1 MKMTRLERHRLATGL
16 LFIGPWA
23 VGFLLLTV
31 YPLLSTVAYSL
42 CDYSVLM
49 PASFVGLAN
58 YRDLFTDELFW
69 KALSNTLFYA
79 AFSIPLGLAVSL
91 FLAILLNFNVRGRG
105 VFRTIFFLPSL
116 VPMISLAVLWQW
128 LLNGELGLV
137 NDGLRP
143 ILNAVNGLTGAHL
156 SAPNWF
162 ADARFAKWGLI
173 FTSLWGVGHAVV
185 IYLAG
190 LQDVPRHLYEAAEID
205 GASFWQQTL
214 HITLPTLSPVIYFN
228 AIMGLI
234 GALQVF
240 AVPYVIAG
248 GMDGPERSL
257 MFVTTYLYHNAFEYS
272 KMGYACAIGLVL
284 FALILGLTWA
294 ATRLSERFVHYA
306 AK

>member
-1 MKMTRLERHRLATGL
+1 MKMTRAEKHRLGTGL

-23 VGFLLLTV
+23 IGFLLLTV
-31 YPLLSTVAYSL
+31 YPLVCTLVYSF

-49 PASFVGLAN
+49 PASFVGLTN

-79 AFSIPLGLAVSL
+79 AFSIPLGLIVSL
-91 FLAILLNFNVRGRG
+91 FLAILLNFNVPGRG

-128 LLNGELGLV
+128 LLNGELGLI

-143 ILNAVNGLTGAHL
+143 VLNAINHVTGMHL
-156 SAPNWF
+156 AAPNWLG
-162 ADARFAKWGLI
+162 DARFAKWGLI
-173 FTSLWGVGHAVV
+173 FTGLWGVGHAVV
-185 IYLAG
+185 VYLAG
-190 LQDVPRHLYEAAEID
+190 LQDVPRHLYEAADID
-205 GASFWQQTL
+205 GANFWHKTW

-228 AIMGLI
+228 TIMGLI

-240 AVPYVIAG
+240 AVPFVIANG
-248 GMDGPERSL
+248 GDGPERSL
-257 MFVTTYLYHNAFEYS
+257 LFIATYLYHNAFEYS
-272 KMGYACAIGLVL
+272 KMGYACAIGLVM
-284 FALILGLTWA
+284 FALILALTWI
-294 ATRLSERFVHYA
+294 ATRLSERFVHYT